1 MRDPAKLRLV
11 CTMVWFDKQILIS
24 WHPEKP
30 DYILFLHFHMQSVS
44 CNVDQLFQF
53 TLVRLLKTILKHH
66 PWWIL
71 QEKKHNHSICHY
83 SVLLLVLTLLCR
95 CDGMFSFTAGATA
108 FSTKWG
114 TEPGCCWR
122 DRNNFMQAT
131 QQF

>member
-11 CTMVWFDKQILIS
+11 CTIMWFDKQILIS

-30 DYILFLHFHMQSVS
+30 DYIFFLHFHMQSVS
-44 CNVDQLFQF
+44 CNADQLFQF
-53 TLVRLLKTILKHH
+53 TLVGLLKKFLSTIPGEFFRKKSTITVCVI
-66 PWWIL
+66 IL
-71 QEKKHNHSICHY
+71 SCCWFWHY
-83 SVLLLVLTLLCR
+83 YVGVMVCLVLLQ
-95 CDGMFSFTAGATA
+95 GATE